1 MVKLKTPLYYCGRMI
16 PSETRIALPPKLE
29 AALIEAKNAVLVWDE
44 PAASLPDE
52 IPPSGNAPD
61 NTLPAPEADSTPAAD
76 VGEETAAPAQETL
89 QPTPR
94 YGRGL

>member
-1 MVKLKTPLYYCGRMI
+1 MVKLLVPLYYCGRLI
-16 PSETRIALPPKLE
+16 REGTRIALGPKLE
-29 AALIEAKNAVLVWDE
+29 AALIKAKNAVLVWDE
-44 PAASLPDE
+44 PAASAPDE

-61 NTLPAPEADSTPAAD
+61 NTPPAPEADSTPAAD
-76 VGEETAAPAQETL
+76 VGDETAAPAQETL